1 MFAVL
6 RICRMLTGQ
15 NLVPQHF
22 SIAHFRSEGISE
34 MARFV
39 GTKVEFGADKDEF
52 ALNVDARELP
62 LIHAD
67 THLND
72 LLLKYCEAA
81 LADRR
86 GDVSQLRMLPH
97 GRVLVEDVARGL
109 GMSERT
115 LARRLSDE
123 GLNFTEI
130 LQQLRRDLA
139 VRYLDDRKLHVSK
152 ISWLL
157 GFHEVSAFTH
167 AIKRWTGKT
176 PRQMRTAG
184 AY

>member
-1 MFAVL
+1 
-6 RICRMLTGQ
+6 
-15 NLVPQHF
+15 
-22 SIAHFRSEGISE
+22 

-39 GTKVEFGADKDEF
+39 GTKVEFGADRDEF
-52 ALNVDARELP
+52 ALNADARELP

-67 THLND
+67 PYLNN
-72 LLLKYCEAA
+72 LLLKNCEAA

-86 GDVSQLRMLPH
+86 DHMSQLRTRVENEISSLLPH
-97 GRVLVEDVARGL
+97 GRVLVEEVARSL

-115 LARRLSDE
+115 LARKLSDE

-152 ISWLL
+152 IAWLL
-157 GFHEVSAFTH
+157 GFHEVSAFTN
-167 AIKRWTGKT
+167 AFKCWTGK
-176 PRQMRTAG
+176 PPSQMRTAG

>member
-1 MFAVL
+1 
-6 RICRMLTGQ
+6 
-15 NLVPQHF
+15 
-22 SIAHFRSEGISE
+22 

-39 GTKVEFGADKDEF
+39 GTKVEFGAQTDEF
-52 ALNVDARELP
+52 VLSVDARELP

-81 LADRR
+81 LAGKR
-86 GDVSQLRMLPH
+86 GDASQLRTRVENAISSLLPH
-97 GRVLVEDVARGL
+97 GRVLVEDVARSL

-115 LARRLSDE
+115 LARKLSDE

-152 ISWLL
+152 VAWLL

-167 AIKRWTGKT
+167 AFKRWTGKT
-176 PRQMRTAG
+176 PSEMRTAA